1 MNMRAKYVIAGI
13 VAVVCLIGVLSFFGV
28 FNREKTPEQIISDAF
43 ENVDRDH
50 VDSIEIFTDG
60 MPPDM
65 QADINGDTYCSNCDK
80 FIEGKVRICPYC
92 GQYVD

>member
-28 FNREKTPEQIISDAF
+28 FNREKMLDQIVSDAF

-50 VDSIEIFTDG
+50 VDRIKIGLDS
-60 MPPDM
+60 M
-65 QADINGDTYCSNCDK
+65 QAEMNGDTYCANCDK
-80 FIEGKVRICPYC
+80 FIAGTVRICPYC
-92 GQYVD
+92 GQYVS

>member
-13 VAVVCLIGVLSFFGV
+13 VAVVCLIGVLSFFGI
-28 FNREKTPEQIISDAF
+28 FNPEKTPEQVISESF

-50 VDSIEIFTDG
+50 VNQIKAG
-60 MPPDM
+60 L
-65 QADINGDTYCSNCDK
+65 NGDTYCSNCQK
-80 FIEGKVRICPYC
+80 FIAGEVRICPYC

>member
-50 VDSIEIFTDG
+50 VDRIKIGLDS
-60 MPPDM
+60 M
-65 QADINGDTYCSNCDK
+65 QAEMNGDTYCANCDK

>member
-13 VAVVCLIGVLSFFGV
+13 VSVVCLIGVLSFFGV

-50 VDSIEIFTDG
+50 VDQIKRDL
-60 MPPDM
+60 DYM
-65 QADINGDTYCSNCDK
+65 QAEMNGDTYCANCDK
-80 FIEGKVRICPYC
+80 FIAGTVRICPYC
-92 GQYVD
+92 GQYVN

>member
-28 FNREKTPEQIISDAF
+28 FNREKTLDQIVSDAF
-43 ENVDRDH
+43 ENVDRDQ
-50 VDSIEIFTDG
+50 VDRIKIGLDY
-60 MPPDM
+60 M
-65 QADINGDTYCSNCDK
+65 QAEMNGDTYCSNCDK